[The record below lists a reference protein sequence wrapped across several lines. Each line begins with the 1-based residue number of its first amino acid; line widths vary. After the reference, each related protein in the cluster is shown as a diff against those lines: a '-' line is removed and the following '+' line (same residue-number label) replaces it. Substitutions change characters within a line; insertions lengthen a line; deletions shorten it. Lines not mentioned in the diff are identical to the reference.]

1 MVWVCIGVVGLSF
14 YILCLSLSVMD
25 RTSEFIKLLRE
36 ILEVKAVVRRVR
48 LCEIKVHIGE
58 TELFR
63 RLFGFYYAEAL
74 CVTGAFRYVESLS
87 VSLESGVV
95 HDVVV
100 DSDLYVID
108 GYSRVQV
115 LKAKYAFDREREV
128 MVKVLPVSCTES
140 PYSMLVCA
148 AVMLKTMRGKFESP
162 VLKPLYENMKRVF
175 SEFGINLDMVVG
187 VLDEGEEDGAKIV
200 GVGAVAG
207 VRAGKFESPVQ
218 RIVKEH
224 EAVMLYLEEIH
235 CRVRDV
241 VGVSDAVLEFARG
254 MLPLELYVRL
264 REDLSRL
271 MRKFGRKVYKTFEV
285 AAALYLAALKA
296 SCFGSQR
303 VVRRFMEEVSRMEK
317 WITFRTIN
325 ALSDLLLRESN
336 VDVDYMFRICVERID
351 RLLEEERANRL
362 TEAERRLVFD
372 VLRDAYAGGKSMVV
386 TAAALAWLLRRGRI
400 SQETVAEWFGI
411 NKVSL
416 RLRARELADA
426 VNRVCRSCTA

>member
-1 MVWVCIGVVGLSF
+1 
-14 YILCLSLSVMD
+14 MD

-36 ILEVKAVVRRVR
+36 LLDVKAVVRRVR

-128 MVKVLPVSCTES
+128 MVKVLPISCTES

-148 AVMLKTMRGKFESP
+148 AVMLKTMRGKFDSP

-175 SEFGINLDMVVG
+175 SEFGINLDMIVG
-187 VLDEGEEDGAKIV
+187 VLDEEGEEDGAKIV

-207 VRAGKFESPVQ
+207 VRGEKLSPVQ

-271 MRKFGRKVYKTFEV
+271 MRKFGRKVYRTFEV

-296 SCFGSQR
+296 SCFGSQG

-351 RLLEEERANRL
+351 RLFEEEGAGRL
-362 TEAERRLVFD
+362 TEEEKRLVLE
-372 VLRDAYAGGKSMVV
+372 VLRESYARGKSLVV
-386 TAAALAWLLRRGRI
+386 TAAALAWLLRRGRVR
-400 SQETVAEWFGI
+400 QEDVAEWFGI
-411 NKVSL
+411 NRVSL

-426 VNRVCRSCTA
+426 VNGECRSSTV

>member
-1 MVWVCIGVVGLSF
+1 
-14 YILCLSLSVMD
+14 MD

-36 ILEVKAVVRRVR
+36 LLEVKAEVRRVR

-100 DSDLYVID
+100 DSDLNVID

-140 PYSMLVCA
+140 PYSMLICV

-162 VLKPLYENMKRVF
+162 VLKPLYENMRRVF
-175 SEFGINLDMVVG
+175 AEFGIDLDRVVG
-187 VLDEGEEDGAKIV
+187 VLEEGEEDGAKIV
-200 GVGAVAG
+200 GVGAVVD
-207 VRAGKFESPVQ
+207 VRGEKLSPVQ

-224 EAVMLYLEEIH
+224 EAIMLHLEEIH
-235 CRVRDV
+235 CRVRDL
-241 VGVSDAVLEFARG
+241 VGVSDAVLEVARG

-271 MRKFGRKVYKTFEV
+271 MRKFGRKVYRTFEV

-351 RLLEEERANRL
+351 RLFEEEEAGRL
-362 TEAERRLVFD
+362 TEEEKRLVLEM
-372 VLRDAYAGGKSMVV
+372 LRESYARGKSLVV
-386 TAAALAWLLRRGRI
+386 TAAALAWLLRRGRVR
-400 SQETVAEWFGI
+400 QEDVAEWFGI
-411 NKVSL
+411 NRVSL

-426 VNRVCRSCTA
+426 VNGECRSSTV